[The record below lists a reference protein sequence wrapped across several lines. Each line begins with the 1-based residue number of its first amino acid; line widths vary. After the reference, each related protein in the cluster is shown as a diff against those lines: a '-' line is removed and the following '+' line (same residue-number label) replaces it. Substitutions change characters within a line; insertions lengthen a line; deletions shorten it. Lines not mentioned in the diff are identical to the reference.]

1 MVVIDLAI
9 QSFVIFVPIWLLLS
23 FALFVTRE
31 EQAKTAAKGAK
42 VAVVDE
48 PSLET
53 APIAGKPSDM
63 DGDKF
68 ANPSPALTKNQASA
82 STDQCRKTSRAT
94 IISQS
99 LEKSEASTSCET
111 LPKIE
116 KEHLT
121 LWTRRGEQVVPTEI
135 LNCPIPQEIC
145 RLRWRNAE
153 VIRLADLEQFVSLV

>member
-9 QSFVIFVPIWLLLS
+9 QSFVLFVPIWLLLS
-23 FALFVTRE
+23 FALFVMRE
-31 EQAKTAAKGAK
+31 EQAKTAATGAK

-53 APIAGKPSDM
+53 API
-63 DGDKF
+63 
-68 ANPSPALTKNQASA
+68 KNQASRN
-82 STDQCRKTSRAT
+82 QCRRTARAT

-99 LEKSEASTSCET
+99 FEKSEASASCET

-116 KEHLT
+116 KKHLT

-135 LNCPIPQEIC
+135 LNCPIPQEVC

-153 VIRLADLEQFVSLV
+153 VIRLADLEQLVSLV